1 MTTALARH
9 RRRPVQEPTLRLIA
23 FQLRHHWFCLPLVMA
38 RRVLPTAAD
47 DAARGLGLTLLHQET
62 VPILDLADRV
72 YQPLPLLPGSSRP
85 PDHPTPDPATPLLLQ
100 SIVVVD
106 SPQFG
111 ALGLLVDGIPCLKR
125 VRQSAFSP
133 VPASYLMIHRLQGI
147 NTLVTVNEAEPA
159 LFLLEVDALVF

>member
-1 MTTALARH
+1 MTTALTRY
-9 RRRPVQEPTLRLIA
+9 RRRPFQEPTLRLIA

-47 DAARGLGLTLLHQET
+47 DAARGLGLTLLHQES

-72 YQPLPLLPGSSRP
+72 YQPLPLLPGSSPRLH
-85 PDHPTPDPATPLLLQ
+85 DSTPEAPNPQSLQ

-106 SPQFG
+106 SPRFG
-111 ALGLLVDGIPCLKR
+111 ALGLLVDGIPALKR
-125 VRQSAFSP
+125 VKQSAFSP
-133 VPASYLMIHRLQGI
+133 VPASYLVINRLQGI
-147 NTLVTVNEAEPA
+147 NTLVSVTDAEPP

>member
-1 MTTALARH
+1 MTTTITRY
-9 RRRPVQEPTLRLIA
+9 RRRPVQEPTLQLIA

-72 YQPLPLLPGSSRP
+72 YQPLPLLPGSSPRP
-85 PDHPTPDPATPLLLQ
+85 DDPTPDDGNSQRLQ

-106 SPQFG
+106 SSRFG
-111 ALGLLVDGIPCLKR
+111 ALGLLVDGIPALKR
-125 VRQSAFSP
+125 ARQSAFRP
-133 VPASYLMIHRLQGI
+133 VPASYLMINRLQGI
-147 NTLVTVNEAEPA
+147 NTLV
-159 LFLLEVDALVF
+159 